1 MWDAFKVNY
10 FAADG
15 IWTIVPPPPAEE
27 NFPLIR
33 FGGWVKVRVSF
44 RVGGN
49 QTIAPKENRP
59 RLELVFGLGLVLGL
73 GVNFP

>member
-15 IWTIVPPPPAEE
+15 IW
-27 NFPLIR
+27 F
-33 FGGWVKVRVSF
+33 SF